1 MQLAPPAALSSWLF
15 KVHSPP
21 KHPDLVHDHTQT
33 LRHSDRCPLSAQS
46 QRTWGLEEN
55 TRAAANEERRRRKDT
70 GDWHPGFGKQRR
82 RKATEKKRGNDGGRR
97 GKRETCVGLFDGG
110 ASTKE
115 TSRGKIDRKSKR
127 LSRDERK
134 EGIAWERGQGDQ
146 TGRDEGRQY
155 REVCPAPLL
164 SHTRI
169 RCLTMAQSERG
180 SSFYLTKR
188 KWKKHLCR
196 QTTLPHTDER
206 MYSRVQLLIGTK
218 SFINLRRLCNCLL
231 NKMSGYKVLLKN

>member
-33 LRHSDRCPLSAQS
+33 PRHSDRCPLSTQS

-55 TRAAANEERRRRKDT
+55 IRAAANEERRRRKDT
-70 GDWHPGFGKQRR
+70 EDWIWVLENRGAEKQQ
-82 RKATEKKRGNDGGRR
+82 KKRGGTMEDG
-97 GKRETCVGLFDGG
+97 GKRETCVGLFDSG

-115 TSRGKIDRKSKR
+115 TRRGKIDRKSKR
-127 LSRDERK
+127 LSRHERK
-134 EGIAWERGQGDQ
+134 EGIAWERGQRDQ
-146 TGRDEGRQY
+146 TGGDEGRQY

-164 SHTRI
+164 SHTHI

-188 KWKKHLCR
+188 KWKRTHVGELLC
-196 QTTLPHTDER
+196 HT
-206 MYSRVQLLIGTK
+206 
-218 SFINLRRLCNCLL
+218 
-231 NKMSGYKVLLKN
+231 